1 MDTKLNLDK
10 LDSRFILENIQLSQP
25 SEFQN
30 WVLDYRDNFDGEKF
44 TLQIPQTAQNP
55 IKIAD
60 GILREKAVEKRDRQ
74 LTKVIGA

>member
-1 MDTKLNLDK
+1 LNLDK

-30 WVLDYRDNFDGEKF
+30 WVLDYCDNFDGEKF

-60 GILREKAVEKRDRQ
+60 RILREKAAEKRDGQ

>member
-60 GILREKAVEKRDRQ
+60 RILREKAVEKRDRQ

>member
-1 MDTKLNLDK
+1 LDTKLNLDK

-60 GILREKAVEKRDRQ
+60 RILREKAVEKRDGQ

>member
-1 MDTKLNLDK
+1 LDTKLNLDK

>member
-1 MDTKLNLDK
+1 LNLDK

-60 GILREKAVEKRDRQ
+60 RILREKAVEKRDRQ

>member
-60 GILREKAVEKRDRQ
+60 RILREKAVEKRDEQ

>member
-1 MDTKLNLDK
+1 LDTKLNLDK

-60 GILREKAVEKRDRQ
+60 RILREKAVEKRDRQ